1 MIVWYMTDD
10 SIVLDSSIETRIE
23 TNDTVENIPCAGV
36 QYRDLCRDQLG
47 APSHSGPGL
56 VNSCTRSPIPRA
68 CRQVNKAIGPVRPF
82 LYSLACALIVGRHA
96 DSFKLLKLDGVG
108 PVDNRPSTD

>member
-1 MIVWYMTDD
+1 MTDD
-10 SIVLDSSIETRIE
+10 SIVLDSSIET
-23 TNDTVENIPCAGV
+23 NDTFENIPCAGV

-96 DSFKLLKLDGVG
+96 DSRQLQVVKIKQLFWQFLKKKI
-108 PVDNRPSTD
+108 